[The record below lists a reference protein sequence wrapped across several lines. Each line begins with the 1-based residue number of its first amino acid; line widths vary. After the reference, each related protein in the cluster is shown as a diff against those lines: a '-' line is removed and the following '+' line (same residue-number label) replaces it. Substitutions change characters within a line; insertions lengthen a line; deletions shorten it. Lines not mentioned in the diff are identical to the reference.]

1 MSQSGHADR
10 VILISIM
17 KSGTHLIQELMLAL
31 GYDMYGHV
39 RVRPEDKPSLDRE
52 TRWRLACLAYDDE
65 ELARLKAQDGLV
77 FNDATNQ
84 AWEALA
90 WSWQLRF
97 GMPLNSWYST
107 ELINRKLVQETS
119 RRSAGMS
126 FADTPEN
133 LCWVF
138 HEFNLARIDGAFLR
152 EWAETGKPKIIFN
165 YRDPRDTVLS
175 MVNFLCGKTKG
186 GLSDFNNLRVLSEIM
201 LSKDTL
207 EDRLTYAL
215 TDESFPCQARD
226 FKSMLWLLHHPNVC
240 KVSFEELVGPKGG
253 GSAEAQLDAAAR
265 LIDFLGERDSSP
277 KDIVDALFN
286 SDAFSFFKGQIG
298 GWEKVYTPGHR
309 RIADD
314 TLGEV
319 LALYGYA

>member
-1 MSQSGHADR
+1 
-10 VILISIM
+10 
-17 KSGTHLIQELMLAL
+17 MLAL

-39 RVRPEDKPSLDRE
+39 RVRPENKPSLDNE
-52 TRWRLACLAYDDE
+52 TRWRLADLAYDNE
-65 ELARLKAQDGLV
+65 ELARLKLQGKSV
-77 FNDATNQ
+77 FNDATDQ

-107 ELINRKLVQETS
+107 ELINRRLVQETS
-119 RRSAGMS
+119 KRSAGMS
-126 FADTPEN
+126 FADTPGN

-138 HEFNLARIDGAFLR
+138 HEFNLSKIDGAFLR
-152 EWAETGKPKIIFN
+152 EWEETGKPKIIFN
-165 YRDPRDTVLS
+165 YRDPRDTILS
-175 MVNFLCGKTKG
+175 MINFLCKKTKG

-201 LSKDTL
+201 LSKDSL

-215 TDESFPCQARD
+215 ADDSFPCQASD
-226 FKSMLWLLHHPNVC
+226 FKSMRWLLHHPNVF

-265 LIDFLGERDSSP
+265 LLDFLGERNLSP
-277 KDIVDALFN
+277 EDVVGTLFN
-286 SDAFSFFKGQIG
+286 SDSFSFFKGQIG
-298 GWEKVYTPGHR
+298 GWEKIYTPEHR
-309 RIADD
+309 RIADAVF
-314 TLGEV
+314 GEV